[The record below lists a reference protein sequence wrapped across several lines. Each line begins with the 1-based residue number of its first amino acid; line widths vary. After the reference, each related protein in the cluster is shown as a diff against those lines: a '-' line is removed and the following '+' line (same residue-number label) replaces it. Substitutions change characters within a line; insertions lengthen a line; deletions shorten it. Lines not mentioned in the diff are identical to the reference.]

1 MLETELSA
9 IGKQPLE
16 CKEMPLAEKMKK
28 WAAANGLGELQ
39 AATLDARSR
48 LKDSS
53 IGTQVKA
60 GRFRVVR
67 TTYDKKMTT
76 VTPLSDWLAVS
87 DTVLFLKMLVPP
99 QSPR

>member
-1 MLETELSA
+1 MQRRTLESELDA
-9 IGKQPLE
+9 TVKQPL
-16 CKEMPLAEKMKK
+16 KWREMPLAEKMKQ

-48 LKDSS
+48 LRDSS

-67 TTYDKKMTT
+67 TTYEKKTT
-76 VTPLSDWLAVS
+76 VTPLSEWLVAS
-87 DTVLFLKMLVPP
+87 DAVLFLKMLMPS
-99 QSPR
+99 Q